1 MDTLY
6 LHLVLMSLF
15 PVHSDVLLYFALKYV
30 SGNDFIRLYMYG
42 VVCIVRGV
50 HAALHAFMVPWNKGL
65 ENWFILL
72 QLMTLDDDTPDRVA
86 VFDHLAHNLTEW
98 FIIP

>member
-6 LHLVLMSLF
+6 LHLVLVSLF
-15 PVHSDVLLYFALKYV
+15 PVHSDVLIYFALKYDV
-30 SGNDFIRLYMYG
+30 SENDFIRLYMYG

-50 HAALHAFMVPWNKGL
+50 HADLHAFMVPWNKGL

-72 QLMTLDDDTPDRVA
+72 QLCMLDD
-86 VFDHLAHNLTEW
+86 FD
-98 FIIP
+98 